1 MKNIYWIV
9 FPLIIL
15 LSSCLSSRLYKP
27 ASDRENSFYI
37 KINKSIWPDDVR
49 YNINNYKNELVGW
62 VGIVEQYRIERN
74 IENIIVHFS
83 LNHHY
88 YDWIEDY
95 GYSRGPI
102 LLSTIGEGIILGKYI
117 LSPELTDDQ
126 LNEMTKDFLGECIII
141 YGYPNK
147 IMENGEILLDMEYT
161 RTIPKKYV
169 DPNWREYGR
178 QGFMGE
184 KK

>member
-1 MKNIYWIV
+1 MKNIYWILFIV
-9 FPLIIL
+9 IIL
-15 LSSCLSSRLYKP
+15 LPSCTRAYKP

-37 KINKSIWPDDVR
+37 NINKSIWPDDVR
-49 YNINNYKNELVGW
+49 NDIDEYKNVLVGW

-74 IENIIVHFS
+74 IENIFVHFS
-83 LNHHY
+83 LKHRY
-88 YDWIEDY
+88 YDWIYDY
-95 GYSRGPI
+95 GYSKGPV
-102 LLSTIGEGIILGKYI
+102 LLSSIGEGIILGKYV
-117 LSPELTDDQ
+117 LSPDLTDDY
-126 LNEMTKDFLGECIII
+126 LNEIGKDLIGECIII

-147 IMENGEILLDMEYT
+147 IMENGEILMDMEYT
-161 RTIPKKYV
+161 RTIPKKYF